1 MDAIKLSAKGFKNV
15 VALMGVALSIE
26 QIDIL
31 KRLKV
36 PVILM
41 LDNDNAGE
49 DATVKDGENLVNS
62 GIDTRVVRLSGAK
75 DPDEYLEKFGIDAMQ
90 NNIENAIKYI
100 DFKIEY
106 LKKNKNL
113 NNVEDIVTYVKE
125 VIGSLNN
132 QDDLTKE
139 LILSKISKDYAIDV
153 DILKKI

>member
-1 MDAIKLSAKGFKNV
+1 
-15 VALMGVALSIE
+15 MGVALSIE

-75 DPDEYLEKFGIDAMQ
+75 DPDEYLEKFGIEAMQ

-106 LKKNKNL
+106 LKKNKLEYTIYKNTPNMNAPYL
-113 NNVEDIVTYVKE
+113 IVIKNY
-125 VIGSLNN
+125 
-132 QDDLTKE
+132 
-139 LILSKISKDYAIDV
+139 
-153 DILKKI
+153 

>member
-75 DPDEYLEKFGIDAMQ
+75 DPDEYLEIW
-90 NNIENAIKYI
+90 Y
-100 DFKIEY
+100 
-106 LKKNKNL
+106 
-113 NNVEDIVTYVKE
+113 
-125 VIGSLNN
+125 
-132 QDDLTKE
+132 
-139 LILSKISKDYAIDV
+139 
-153 DILKKI
+153 